1 MHPERKNV
9 PRCERD
15 MTIYLLMRDEDVSG
29 RSGIGVVAEV
39 FEASTGSVHLFW
51 RREPFGETRYSNLA
65 ELLSVHGHGGR
76 TYLVMIH
83 EVTSE
88 MLELALEQPTRFSL
102 EGIMSKDA
110 AA

>member
-1 MHPERKNV
+1 MK
-9 PRCERD
+9 
-15 MTIYLLMRDEDVSG
+15 IYLMMRDEDVSG
-29 RSGIGVVAEV
+29 RSGVGVVAEL
-39 FEASTGSVHLFW
+39 FEASTGAVHLFW

-76 TYLVMIH
+76 TYLVKIH

-88 MLELALEQPTRFSL
+88 MLELALDQPTRFTL
-102 EGIMSKDA
+102 EGVMGEDA